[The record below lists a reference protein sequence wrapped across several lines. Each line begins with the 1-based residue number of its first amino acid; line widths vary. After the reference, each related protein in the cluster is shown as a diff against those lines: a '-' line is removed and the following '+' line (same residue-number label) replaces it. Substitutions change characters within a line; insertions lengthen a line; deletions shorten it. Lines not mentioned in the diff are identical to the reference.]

1 MYKILVQAL
10 HAGSGATTVAF
21 NLAQAL
27 STRERGTLVS
37 LRPEH
42 GQIMASC
49 HHSVLDVAQPSAHE
63 AMVISPSLQLYCA
76 LTWLKARESWE
87 SLWDYLNFHL
97 SGFVVIDGGPSS
109 SELCARAAFEA
120 DIILTVITPNA
131 AGLMALRGYHT
142 DKREFIVGN
151 QLQPQSAL
159 QADLMLMV
167 RAHQQ
172 VCPVQLSYDEHV
184 LRAILDNQLL
194 SAAYPQCAFVSEMD
208 SLAVFCELLKIKY
221 KLDLPDLVSRS
232 SLELE
237 SRDQSDAA
245 DQAVPPI
252 VGSTVLYDAAAD
264 NAQAR
269 TVSGTE
275 STVESAASGAGAAD
289 TKDSAVSPVS
299 KMDGRTAGA
308 ENSGADTVGTVSEG
322 KGVAALAAETL
333 VLERRM

>member
-1 MYKILVQAL
+1 M
-10 HAGSGATTVAF
+10 
-21 NLAQAL
+21 
-27 STRERGTLVS
+27 R
-37 LRPEH
+37 LRKRN
-42 GQIMASC
+42 GFAC
-49 HHSVLDVAQPSAHE
+49 GVL
-63 AMVISPSLQLYCA
+63 L
-76 LTWLKARESWE
+76 
-87 SLWDYLNFHL
+87 
-97 SGFVVIDGGPSS
+97 
-109 SELCARAAFEA
+109 
-120 DIILTVITPNA
+120 
-131 AGLMALRGYHT
+131 
-142 DKREFIVGN
+142 
-151 QLQPQSAL
+151 
-159 QADLMLMV
+159 
-167 RAHQQ
+167 
-172 VCPVQLSYDEHV
+172 
-184 LRAILDNQLL
+184 
-194 SAAYPQCAFVSEMD
+194 
-208 SLAVFCELLKIKY
+208 KY

-275 STVESAASGAGAAD
+275 SKVESAASGAGAAD